1 MAAFR
6 ITELF
11 KEARR
16 RRVFR
21 TLALYVVG
29 AWVALQVADLA
40 FPGLGIAES
49 AIRYVWIACIMGLPV
64 ALVFAWRYDI
74 VGGKIIRTPASGV
87 EVDLSIGRADYV
99 VLAALAVVVTVIAS
113 GLVAKLS
120 DTQVTATA
128 QFSITEIDPKSIA
141 VLPFV
146 NMSGDEDN
154 TYFSHG
160 MSEELLN
167 VLTRIPGL
175 KVSSRTSSFHF
186 AGLDVP
192 LREIAAKLA
201 VRHILEGS
209 VRRSGSSVRITAQLI
224 DAETDTHLW
233 SKTYDRDV
241 LDMFVVQS
249 EIAAEIVDELQL
261 NLIIPIRSARP
272 TENEEAY
279 DKYLRGW
286 HFMRQGWGRDDFLAA
301 RKYFGEA
308 TELDPEFA
316 QAHALLSLTETSL
329 GNFRHLAPKDVFPR
343 AYASASAAVALD
355 ETSPEAHIAMGWLA
369 LSYQFDWEKAAE
381 EFRRAIELAPSNFIG
396 YNGLSFALQTGGRL
410 DEALVASKRV
420 FELDPMMVW
429 SRNGLAEVYFKQRDY
444 EAATRHVTAILEMQP
459 EDPLT
464 LAWLGMIHAANGLQA
479 EALEYTRQA
488 AEYTDGDPNLE
499 LYLAGLHAQ
508 LGNEA
513 EARRLLEE
521 ALAQRDSVFVSPG
534 SIAIVYTHLGEY
546 DQAID
551 WLYEAV
557 EAYDSFIFNLGYPDF
572 DALRSDPRFIEL
584 CDHLSMPCAEQ

>member
-1 MAAFR
+1 MA
-6 ITELF
+6 ITEELN
-11 KEARR
+11 RR
-16 RRVFR
+16 GVVRAA
-21 TLALYVVG
+21 ALYVAIAWGGTEILVFLIDALQGGQVAEPVRKYLAILFIAGFPVVMYLAWTRDLGLRARRIVAAG
-29 AWVALQVADLA
+29 AMAAVLVALLIWLI
-40 FPGLGIAES
+40 PG
-49 AIRYVWIACIMGLPV
+49 P
-64 ALVFAWRYDI
+64 
-74 VGGKIIRTPASGV
+74 PAKP
-87 EVDLSIGRADYV
+87 D
-99 VLAALAVVVTVIAS
+99 
-113 GLVAKLS
+113 
-120 DTQVTATA
+120 ATA
-128 QFSITEIDPKSIA
+128 LQFADINPKSIA

-209 VRRSGSSVRITAQLI
+209 VRRSGNSVRITAQLI

-241 LDMFVVQS
+241 LDTFAVQG
-249 EIAAEIVDELQL
+249 EIAAEIAGELQL
-261 NLIIPIRSARP
+261 NLVIPIRSGRP
-272 TENEEAY
+272 TENEEAF

-286 HFMRQGWGRDDFLAA
+286 HFMRQGWSRDDFLAA
-301 RKYFGEA
+301 RKYFAESV
-308 TELDPEFA
+308 ELDPEFA

-329 GNFRHLAPKDVFPR
+329 GNFRHLAPKDVFPA
-343 AYASASAAVALD
+343 AYASASAALALD

-369 LSYQFDWEKAAE
+369 LSYQYDWEKAAE

-410 DEALVASKRV
+410 DEALAASKRV

-429 SRNGLAEVYFKQRDY
+429 SRNGLAEVYLKQRDY
-444 EAATRHVTAILEMQP
+444 DAGLEQVLIMLEMRP
-459 EDPLT
+459 DDPLM
-464 LAWLGMIHAANGLQA
+464 LAWVGSFYVAKGMSA
-479 EALEYTRQA
+479 EAIKYGRQA
-488 AEYTDGDPNLE
+488 ARVAAGDPNIE
-499 LYLAGLHAQ
+499 LMLAGQHAQ

-513 EARRLLEE
+513 EARKLLGQ
-521 ALAQRDSVFVSPG
+521 AMAQRDSKYVSPG
-534 SIAIVYTHLGEY
+534 TIATVYTHLGEY
-546 DQAID
+546 DEAID
-551 WLYEAV
+551 WLYVAV
-557 EAYDSFIFNLGYPDF
+557 DEFDSFIFNLNYPDF
-572 DALRSDPRFIEL
+572 DALRSKPRFIEL
-584 CDHLSMPCAEQ
+584 CDQLHMPCAAKWDGQ